1 MKHLAAFALA
11 AVGVVDAPA
20 QEARNIRIQV
30 TTNRRETGYQRGV
43 EVGRPGDRGPAV
55 RGGLSRSRSGAT
67 SVMDLL
73 VMNGGRGSLRVAQEV
88 PHREWLWT
96 WGVGRG
102 LWSGVAWQNVETSL
116 LVEPLLQPDGRVR
129 VRVTPR
135 FDYVLDARRMTTEVT
150 ELSTEV
156 LVSPGQEVSLGG
168 MPVADQE
175 FRERFLVGLDDRGRT
190 VALDMTLRATV
201 E

>member
-73 VMNGGRGSLRVAQEV
+73 VMNGGRG
-88 PHREWLWT
+88 
-96 WGVGRG
+96 
-102 LWSGVAWQNVETSL
+102 
-116 LVEPLLQPDGRVR
+116 
-129 VRVTPR
+129 
-135 FDYVLDARRMTTEVT
+135 
-150 ELSTEV
+150 
-156 LVSPGQEVSLGG
+156 
-168 MPVADQE
+168 
-175 FRERFLVGLDDRGRT
+175 
-190 VALDMTLRATV
+190 
-201 E
+201 